1 MTPCG
6 IPAGCFLKKM
16 NRYIKI
22 FLLSLII
29 VVASGLAALFIFPEM
44 RSAED
49 PAEGY
54 ATVSDDEFMPT
65 VSAPV
70 VSLET
75 ITDVSDNSASENT
88 VSADVA
94 EGPKPGEEGN
104 PALTME
110 MRLPAPHGMG
120 DELYVS
126 TAGAVTGEKESYTLC
141 FAGDV
146 LFDPGYA
153 IYANYQRQGS
163 VLEKCISEDLLE
175 IMRSEDFMMINN
187 EFPYSERGAALEG
200 KTYTFR
206 AKPASVSLLGEMGV
220 DAVSVAN
227 NHAYDFGGDAF
238 LDTLDTLEGVQIP
251 HVGGGRNL
259 EEASRPLYVY
269 AGDDKIAIIAAS
281 QIERYGTPHSKGATE
296 DGAGIL
302 RSYPNIDPTLDAIK
316 KAKEEGA
323 YVILFIHWGTENETA
338 ADWAQNEQLPKFID
352 AGVDCVIGGHPHI
365 LQGISYVDGVPVIYS
380 LGNFWFNSKTI
391 DTGMVELEWA
401 DGGVKNIRFIPCR
414 QSGCGVKLLH
424 DSEAQA
430 LISYMQSL
438 SPGVNIDAE
447 GYITAK

>member
-1 MTPCG
+1 M
-6 IPAGCFLKKM
+6 
-16 NRYIKI
+16 
-22 FLLSLII
+22 SLII
-29 VVASGLAALFIFPEM
+29 VVAAGMAALFIFPEI

-49 PAEGY
+49 QTADY
-54 ATVSDDEFMPT
+54 LTVSGEVITPT
-65 VSAPV
+65 VDIPV
-70 VSLET
+70 VSIEAPT
-75 ITDVSDNSASENT
+75 EVSGNSTSENT
-88 VSADVA
+88 VSVNEP
-94 EGPKPGEEGN
+94 EGPAPGEEGN

-110 MRLPAPHGMG
+110 MRLPAPHGQG
-120 DELYVS
+120 DEMYVS
-126 TAGAVTGEKESYTLC
+126 TAGGVSGEKESYTLC

-153 IYANYQRQGS
+153 IYANYQRQGG
-163 VLEKCISEDLLE
+163 VLERCISEDLLE

-187 EFPYSERGAALEG
+187 EFPYSERGSALEG

-206 AKPASVSLLGEMGV
+206 AKPASVALLGEMGV

-238 LDTLDTLEGVQIP
+238 LDTLDTLEGAKIP
-251 HVGGGRNL
+251 HIGGGRDL

-281 QIERYGTPHSKGATE
+281 QIERYGSPHSKGATE

-302 RSYPNIDPTLDAIK
+302 RSYPDIDPTLDAIR

-338 ADWAQNEQLPKFID
+338 ADWAQNEQLPKFVD
-352 AGVDCVIGGHPHI
+352 AGVDCIIGGHPHI
-365 LQGISYVDGVPVIYS
+365 LQGISYSGDVPVVYS

-401 DGGVKNIRFIPCR
+401 DGGVKSIRFIPCR

-438 SPGVNIDAE
+438 SPNVNIDAD
-447 GYITAK
+447 GYITKKE